1 MLLAYLL
8 IAFCSKSMS
17 SSQKTAID
25 FARYMDDIDVGVNT
39 VAEGRTVLR
48 DLDLALQTR
57 QIRLNSGKTRI
68 LSESEASKHF
78 KICENLLIDKLADK
92 ITTKITAGASI
103 EKEKLQ
109 VQLGIRGGLRR
120 GNFTFGNGDKIFKRL
135 INLARQVRADIGD
148 SDFVEV
154 LNDWPGLRQATLAWW
169 QSSRNPETKLGLL
182 SKLFSS
188 GDLVDDAAKMDA
200 TLALVSARLP
210 KTKFVN
216 DQISEILSTLDQIK
230 PWDFYSKVLLLS
242 KYGTDDGLI
251 RLIEATVSLWI
262 TQEHLSR
269 LVAGVFPRFIGS
281 AHRPKFE
288 AIIRRTGSPWSMGV
302 LQFHL
307 DLIGGTKGYTAIQ
320 NFVLAK
326 NSSLPNSISHSKFM
340 ILLSLLS
347 NPDIAPT
354 AVANLKK
361 VHSWALSDPYYSSL

>member
-1 MLLAYLL
+1 MP
-8 IAFCSKSMS
+8 
-17 SSQKTAID
+17 TT
-25 FARYMDDIDVGVNT
+25 RYPSVKDALV
-39 VAEGRTVLR
+39 
-48 DLDLALQTR
+48 LQTLSDALWAE
-57 QIRLNSGKTRI
+57 IRTKAPTKKSFYAPGDHQFSKVIKGHSSEYGSLN
-68 LSESEASKHF
+68 AW
-78 KICENLLIDKLADK
+78 LAFQET
-92 ITTKITAGASI
+92 I
-103 EKEKLQ
+103 
-109 VQLGIRGGLRR
+109 
-120 GNFTFGNGDKIFKRL
+120 FG
-135 INLARQVRADIGD
+135 
-148 SDFVEV
+148 

-340 ILLSLLS
+340 ILLSLS